1 MQGKMRCVASL
12 FDPFL
17 ATIPF
22 QYSLKSIGFLIF
34 PGSVEKVCWREINS
48 ITTSYEIKILKKV
61 KTDWVFQT
69 WLLEKFHGI
78 NTIIEKLLL
87 TKNIA
92 IQICI
97 LLHWILIKSTF
108 GLLLRQKPLLFIWKP
123 EFKTSLSLT
132 DENPHI
138 LGQKVIVSWF

>member
-17 ATIPF
+17 ATTPF
-22 QYSLKSIGFLIF
+22 QYSLKSICFLIF

-78 NTIIEKLLL
+78 NTIVEKLLL

-97 LLHWILIKSTF
+97 LYIGYLSNQ
-108 GLLLRQKPLLFIWKP
+108 LLVYCYDRNHYCLF
-123 EFKTSLSLT
+123 ENLSLKPVYPSLT
-132 DENPHI
+132 GTHI
-138 LGQKVIVSWF
+138 Y

>member
-17 ATIPF
+17 ATTPF

-78 NTIIEKLLL
+78 NTIVEKLLL

-97 LLHWILIKSTF
+97 LYIGYLSNQ
-108 GLLLRQKPLLFIWKP
+108 LLVYCYDRNHYCLFENLNLKPVYP
-123 EFKTSLSLT
+123 SLMRT
-132 DENPHI
+132 HI
-138 LGQKVIVSWF
+138 Y

>member
-1 MQGKMRCVASL
+1 MDNARQDEMCRI
-12 FDPFL
+12 FIWPFSGH
-17 ATIPF
+17 
-22 QYSLKSIGFLIF
+22 YSLSILLEKHMFSDI
-34 PGSVEKVCWREINS
+34 SRKCRKVCWREINS

-78 NTIIEKLLL
+78 NTIVEKLLL

-97 LLHWILIKSTF
+97 LYIGYLSNQ
-108 GLLLRQKPLLFIWKP
+108 LLVYCYDRNHYCLF
-123 EFKTSLSLT
+123 ENLSLKPVYPSLMGT
-132 DENPHI
+132 HI
-138 LGQKVIVSWF
+138 Y